1 MWQTCAADA
10 RHWATQEI
18 RKMIP
23 IETIAIF
30 LGASIALG
38 LAPGP
43 DNIFVLTQSALHGRK
58 AGILVTLGLCT
69 GLLVHTAA
77 VSLGV
82 AAVFQTSLVAFNIL
96 KIVGALYLLYL
107 AFQAFRA
114 SATKIDGKEKQK
126 LPWRKLYVRGIIMNI
141 TNPKVAIFFLASL
154 PQFADPSLGSISIQM
169 LMFGALFIVATLL
182 VFGAIAW
189 FAGFLG
195 DWLKGSET
203 AQVIMNRIAGTVFT
217 GLALRLA
224 ISER

>member
-1 MWQTCAADA
+1 
-10 RHWATQEI
+10 
-18 RKMIP
+18 MIP
-23 IETIAIF
+23 IETVVIF
-30 LGASIALG
+30 LTASVALG

-43 DNIFVLTQSALHGRK
+43 DNIFVLTQSALYGRK
-58 AGILVTLGLCT
+58 AGIWVTLGLCT

-82 AAVFQTSLVAFNIL
+82 AAIFQTSELAFTIL

-114 SATKIDGKEKQK
+114 SATKLNDGEAQK
-126 LPWRKLYVRGIIMNI
+126 LALGRLYARGIIMNI
-141 TNPKVAIFFLASL
+141 TNPKVAIFFLAFL
-154 PQFADPSLGSISIQM
+154 PQFADPALGSITIQM

-182 VFGAIAW
+182 VFGAVAW

-195 DWLKGSET
+195 EWLKGSAK
-203 AQVIMNRIAGTVFT
+203 AQIIMNRVAGTVFA

-224 ISER
+224 VSER